1 MKLFY
6 SPISPYVRK
15 VMVVATEV
23 GLESQ
28 IERLPTDIS
37 QPDAHFHAHNPLGK
51 VPTLITDDGQV
62 LFDSRVICEYLDSL
76 HHGHKLFP
84 ADPAQR
90 WPALRW
96 QALADG
102 MIDAAVLCRLEVFM
116 RPESMRFQPWIERNW
131 SKVQRGLDAL
141 EADAPVMAKS
151 PLSIGHVAAACA
163 LGFLD
168 FRFATMPWREGRPL
182 LDAWFTTMADRVS
195 MSTTVPREPA

>member
-6 SPISPYVRK
+6 SPTSPYVRK
-15 VMVVATEV
+15 VMVVAIEA
-23 GLESQ
+23 GLETQ
-28 IERLPTDIS
+28 IERIPTDIS
-37 QPDAHFHAHNPLGK
+37 QPDAYFQAHNPLSK
-51 VPTLITDDGQV
+51 VPTLITDDGQA

-76 HHGHKLFP
+76 HRGHRLFP
-84 ADPAQR
+84 EDPAQR
-90 WPALRW
+90 WPALRR

-102 MIDAAVLCRLEVFM
+102 ILDAAVLCRLEVFL

-131 SKVQRGLDAL
+131 SKVLRGLDSL
-141 EADAPVMAKS
+141 EADAAAMASS

-168 FRFATMPWREGRPL
+168 FRFAAAPWREGRPL

-195 MSTTVPREPA
+195 MSTTTPREPA